1 MRILSGKVMKCF
13 GNDNVDVRNAGDFSE
28 SWCGGELG
36 CWYWSPSFHI
46 YSFPESWFK
55 WIKQTPSN
63 NILLWKKHEC
73 FLHAQNPTF
82 FGDEVIQFHM
92 NYLRNEL
99 MEQNFLKIVEPYN
112 VVEIQFVAEKMD
124 LPVDEVY
131 YENSQLF
138 IDCKEIVADD
148 SGQKTPSQFR
158 WRKRVTYYDST
169 WFYTCLIMNCVSS
182 VGNCRECTGDDW
194 YVEWSG
200 RCIKN
205 KSRCV

>member
-1 MRILSGKVMKCF
+1 MSEMQAIFQNHDVVENWDADIEVLHSISTAFQNRDLS
-13 GNDNVDVRNAGDFSE
+13 
-28 SWCGGELG
+28 ELNKLLQTI
-36 CWYWSPSFHI
+36 SF
-46 YSFPESWFK
+46 YG
-55 WIKQTPSN
+55 
-63 NILLWKKHEC
+63 KKHEC

-158 WRKRVTYYDST
+158 
-169 WFYTCLIMNCVSS
+169 
-182 VGNCRECTGDDW
+182 
-194 YVEWSG
+194 
-200 RCIKN
+200 
-205 KSRCV
+205 